1 MIGHILKMLW
11 QERKKYAGVLME
23 QVLIFIILMVSMVA
37 LFEAINK
44 YREPGLLNTDNV
56 MMFGYMLHGGGNGSQ
71 DDMRDMGRKMDII
84 IEKLRK
90 ESFVVTITKS
100 NGLAPYLR
108 SDVYYD
114 GMFADTVK
122 VDGKS
127 VGVIVKFAD
136 KEAESVFQ
144 PKLEKGGWIT
154 GNVLEDGSRPAVVSR
169 QLMNKLGWSEAIGK
183 RLYLGGYTLTI
194 VGISPGVKQN
204 VFSDM
209 PTTIIIPRDDKQLF
223 TYEECC
229 AKIKP
234 GYEDEFHSCFSKEY
248 KRLGLAEKAVSFC
261 YEMSGL
267 KRVSMFDVV
276 SGVAMRAIPTAFLLL
291 FAFIGTFGLF
301 WLNSKKRKV
310 EFALRLVVG
319 ATKQRLIGLVV
330 TESLILSVL
339 AALPGMV
346 LFGFVYEWTG
356 VNVAAIGMTLVVMI
370 VFAVFSAWWPA
381 YKVAQVNPVEAMR
394 EA

>member
-1 MIGHILKMLW
+1 MIGHVLKMLW
-11 QERKKYAGVLME
+11 QERRKYAGVLME
-23 QVLIFIILMVSMVA
+23 QMLIFIILMVSMVA
-37 LFEAINK
+37 LFGAIDK
-44 YREPGLLNTDNV
+44 YREPGLLNTDDV
-56 MMFGYMLHGGGNGSQ
+56 VFFGYMLHGGGNGSLEDTREVEQ
-71 DDMRDMGRKMDII
+71 GMNII

-90 ESFVVTITKS
+90 EPFVVVITRS
-100 NGLAPYLR
+100 DGLAPYLR

-114 GMFADTVK
+114 EMFADTVK
-122 VDGKS
+122 ADGKS

-144 PKLEKGGWIT
+144 PKLEEGEWLT
-154 GNVLEDGSRPAVVSR
+154 NNVLEDGSRPAVITR
-169 QLMNKLGWSEAIGK
+169 QLMDKLGWSEAIGK
-183 RLYLGGYTLTI
+183 RLYLGGRTLTI

-209 PTTIIIPRDDKQLF
+209 PTAIIIPRDEEQLF
-223 TYEECC
+223 SYEECC

-234 GYEDEFHSCFSKEY
+234 GHEDEFHSCFSKEY
-248 KRLGLAEKAVSFC
+248 KRLGLAEKAVSLC

-267 KRVSMFDVV
+267 KRESMFDVV

-319 ATKQRLIGLVV
+319 ATKPRLINLVV
-330 TESLILSVL
+330 MESLILSVL

-346 LFGFVYEWTG
+346 LFGFVYDWKG
-356 VNVAAIGMTLVVMI
+356 VNVAAIGMTLIVMI
-370 VFAVFSAWWPA
+370 LFAVFSAWWPA

-394 EA
+394 EV

>member
-1 MIGHILKMLW
+1 MIDHVLKMLW
-11 QERKKYAGVLME
+11 QGRRKYAGVLME
-23 QVLIFIILMVSMVA
+23 QMLIFIILMVSMAA

-44 YREPGLLNTDNV
+44 YREPGLLNTDNA
-56 MMFGYMLHGGGNGSQ
+56 MIFGYMLHGGGNGSL
-71 DDMRDMGRKMDII
+71 DDIREVGRGMDII

-90 ESFVVTITKS
+90 ESFVETITKS

-108 SDVYYD
+108 SDIYYNN
-114 GMFADTVK
+114 MFADTVK

-136 KEAESVFQ
+136 KEAERVFH
-144 PKLEKGGWIT
+144 PELEEGEWIAD
-154 GNVLEDGSRPAVVSR
+154 NVLEDGSRPAVVSR
-169 QLMNKLGWSEAIGK
+169 QLMNKLGWREAIGK
-183 RLYLGGYTLTI
+183 RLYMGGHALTV

-209 PTTIIIPRDDKQLF
+209 PTTIIIPRGVEQLF

-234 GYEDEFHSCFSKEY
+234 GHEDEFHACFSKEY
-248 KRLGLAEKAVSFC
+248 KRLGLAEKAVSLC

-267 KRVSMFDVV
+267 KRESMFEVV
-276 SGVAMRAIPTAFLLL
+276 SGVVMRAIPTAFLLL

-319 ATKQRLIGLVV
+319 ATKQRLINLVV

-346 LFGFVYEWTG
+346 LWGFVYDWTG
-356 VNVAAIGMTLVVMI
+356 VNVAAIGMTLIVMI
-370 VFAVFSAWWPA
+370 LFAVFSAWWPA

-394 EA
+394 EV

>member
-37 LFEAINK
+37 LFGAIDK
-44 YREPGLLNTDNV
+44 YREPGLLNTDDV
-56 MMFGYMLHGGGNGSQ
+56 VVFGYMLHGGGNGSQ
-71 DDMRDMGRKMDII
+71 DDMRDVGQGMNII

-90 ESFVVTITKS
+90 EPFVVAVTRS

-122 VDGKS
+122 ADGKS

-144 PKLEKGGWIT
+144 PKLEEGEWLT
-154 GNVLEDGSRPAVVSR
+154 NNVLEDGSRPAVITR
-169 QLMNKLGWSEAIGK
+169 QLMDKLGWSEAIGK
-183 RLYLGGYTLTI
+183 RLYLGGRTLTI

-209 PTTIIIPRDDKQLF
+209 PTAIIIPRDEEQLSS
-223 TYEECC
+223 YEECC
-229 AKIKP
+229 AKIKQ

-248 KRLGLAEKAVSFC
+248 KRLGLAEKAVSLC

-267 KRVSMFDVV
+267 KRESMFDVV
-276 SGVAMRAIPTAFLLL
+276 SNVAMRAIPTAFLLL

-346 LFGFVYEWTG
+346 R
-356 VNVAAIGMTLVVMI
+356 
-370 VFAVFSAWWPA
+370 P
-381 YKVAQVNPVEAMR
+381 R
-394 EA
+394 